1 MNNQRYKSMGKKSL
15 FDEQFSSEKLEEIGN
30 LLTMISK
37 VIDFKMFIDLLESK
51 LLNLNKKNNAGAK
64 PYDVVL
70 MFKILILQSYYGLG
84 AYTGENQE
92 KNHCKI

>member
-1 MNNQRYKSMGKKSL
+1 MGKKSL

-51 LLNLNKKNNAGAK
+51 LLNLNKKNNARAK

-84 AYTGENQE
+84 AYTGENQ
-92 KNHCKI
+92 

>member
-1 MNNQRYKSMGKKSL
+1 MGKKSL

-51 LLNLNKKNNAGAK
+51 LTELKQKK
-64 PYDVVL
+64 
-70 MFKILILQSYYGLG
+70 Q
-84 AYTGENQE
+84 
-92 KNHCKI
+92 CKSKTL